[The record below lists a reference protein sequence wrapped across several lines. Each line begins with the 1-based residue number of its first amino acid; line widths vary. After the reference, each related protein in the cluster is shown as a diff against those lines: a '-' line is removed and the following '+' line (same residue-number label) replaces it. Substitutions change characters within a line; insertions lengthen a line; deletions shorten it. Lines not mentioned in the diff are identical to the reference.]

1 MPFVYPILLYANDV
15 YVTSLLFIIS
25 GRVEAW
31 PPRYLH
37 IQYPV
42 CFVVVIICKVS
53 PRKS

>member
-1 MPFVYPILLYANDV
+1 MSMLHCCW
-15 YVTSLLFIIS
+15 T
-25 GRVEAW
+25 W
-31 PPRYLH
+31 PPHYLH